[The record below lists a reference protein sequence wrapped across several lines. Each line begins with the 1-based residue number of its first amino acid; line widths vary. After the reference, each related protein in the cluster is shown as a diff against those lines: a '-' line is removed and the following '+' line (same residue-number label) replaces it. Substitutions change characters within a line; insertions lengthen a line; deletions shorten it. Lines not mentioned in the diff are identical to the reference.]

1 MTHRAPPN
9 AAVGGG
15 SARLKRAETTSAIG
29 AGVLG
34 AGIALLF
41 ASVLKSYTVPIL
53 VLGLVMH
60 SWGMYDKH
68 RLEANAGAVR
78 VWWVEAL
85 YWGCWVA
92 LVGLL
97 VYVIATR

>member
-1 MTHRAPPN
+1 MTTAQ
-9 AAVGGG
+9 
-15 SARLKRAETTSAIG
+15 LKRAETTSAIG

-34 AGIALLF
+34 AGIALLL
-41 ASVLKSYTVPIL
+41 ADLLKANAVPIL
-53 VLGLVMH
+53 VIGLVMH

-92 LVGLL
+92 LAGLL
-97 VYVIATR
+97 LYVIATR

>member
-1 MTHRAPPN
+1 MTHREPRN
-9 AAVGGG
+9 ATAAGS

-34 AGIALLF
+34 AGLALLF
-41 ASVLKSYTVPIL
+41 PDLLRSYAVPIL

-60 SWGMYDKH
+60 SWGMFDKH
-68 RLEANAGAVR
+68 RLEVNEGAVR
-78 VWWVEAL
+78 IWWVEAL

-92 LVGLL
+92 LAGLL

>member
-1 MTHRAPPN
+1 MRTDPAGLAPI
-9 AAVGGG
+9 
-15 SARLKRAETTSAIG
+15 RFKRAETTSAIG

-34 AGIALLF
+34 AGVALLF
-41 ASVLKSYTVPIL
+41 AELLRSYAVPIL

-68 RLEANAGAVR
+68 RLEVNEGAVR
-78 VWWVEAL
+78 IWWVEAL

-92 LVGLL
+92 LAGLL
-97 VYVIATR
+97 VYVIVTR

>member
-9 AAVGGG
+9 ASVGGS
-15 SARLKRAETTSAIG
+15 SARMKRAETTSAIG

-34 AGIALLF
+34 AGLALLF
-41 ASVLKSYTVPIL
+41 PDVLRSYAVPIL

-68 RLEANAGAVR
+68 RLEASAALR
-78 VWWVEAL
+78 VWWVAAL

-92 LVGLL
+92 LLGLL